1 VQRVIITRAP
11 FRISFAGGG
20 SDIPAYYREHG
31 GAVLSATI
39 DSYIYI
45 SIHPY
50 FNSRQTLLKYSKTEL
65 VDDVADIRHPLMR
78 EAVRELCPEGG
89 IEISSTADV
98 PSGTGLGSSS
108 SFSVALYQALHA
120 YRRELCTKEQLA
132 EEACELEI
140 VKLGEPIGKQDQYA
154 AAIGGL
160 VFYEFHPND
169 TVSHAPL
176 LLPAPTLQALERNLL
191 LFYTGDQ
198 RDTRSI
204 LSDQARQ
211 VGADAEKR
219 RAQGRMVEL
228 AHSLRDALVRGETT
242 EFARLLHEGW
252 LLKRSLSAKIS
263 NPSVDEAYARALAH
277 GTLGGKLLGAGG
289 GGFLL
294 LYCEEER
301 QDGLRDALADLSEL
315 PFGFEWSGAQIV
327 HVGQRHD
334 RRGFFRG
341 ARKRRGP

>member
-154 AAIGGL
+154 AAYGGL
-160 VFYEFHPND
+160 NVFAFRSDGSVTVEHQQLADETKRRLFECMLMFWTGQTRDASDILVEQQKNVDAERARLRAMRAQVDELQGVLHRGELDITELGRILDAGWRLKHDLASGISNDRIDRFYE
-169 TVSHAPL
+169 
-176 LLPAPTLQALERNLL
+176 
-191 LFYTGDQ
+191 
-198 RDTRSI
+198 
-204 LSDQARQ
+204 
-211 VGADAEKR
+211 
-219 RAQGRMVEL
+219 RA
-228 AHSLRDALVRGETT
+228 
-242 EFARLLHEGW
+242 
-252 LLKRSLSAKIS
+252 LSAG
-263 NPSVDEAYARALAH
+263 A
-277 GTLGGKLLGAGG
+277 LGGKLCGAGG

-294 LYCEEER
+294 FVAEPVR
-301 QDGLRDALADLSEL
+301 HAAVRAALADLSEL
-315 PFGFEWSGAQIV
+315 PLVPEV
-327 HVGQRHD
+327 HGSHLVLPFHD
-334 RRGFFRG
+334 
-341 ARKRRGP
+341 